1 MVSEV
6 AAVGHCELRDRLRS
20 CVSTSLTLLNKL
32 KQHRWR
38 KHCVYFHCVLQYVC
52 IVCYCTAY
60 SYIVIDYGSLH
71 SSTVTVPSLCYTRP
85 ILFLILLSFPM
96 YSMNMQD
103 VLTKGKPYGCFVAS
117 SFSLFHPFLLCLSWQ
132 WRELTP
138 HFPMIFYLKKHFWTK
153 YIEFRKAGTETLT
166 LLPLWPA

>member
-1 MVSEV
+1 MVAEV
-6 AAVGHCELRDRLRS
+6 AAVGHCPCELRNRLRS

-71 SSTVTVPSLCYTRP
+71 SSTVNVVPSLCYTRP

-96 YSMNMQD
+96 YCTVWTCKMSLQ
-103 VLTKGKPYGCFVAS
+103 KGNHMDALWLAHLAYSTLFCFAYHGS
-117 SFSLFHPFLLCLSWQ
+117 EGSWRPTFPWFFI
-132 WRELTP
+132 WRNISEP
-138 HFPMIFYLKKHFWTK
+138 NI
-153 YIEFRKAGTETLT
+153 
-166 LLPLWPA
+166 